1 MQAQLMSTA
10 VRDDGVERYESL
22 CAFLPWGILVLD
34 DEGRIDEANPAAAR
48 LLATPGNLLR
58 GAALRACVAEA
69 SVGALLDA
77 LAHCRRS
84 ATAIDVALALSGRD
98 GRQRHVRAHVQA
110 HRQARPQAHDG
121 AAPALQ
127 YRVALLDVT
136 DARQAHLALR
146 NLADE
151 MHDLY
156 QNAPCGY
163 HSTDPDG
170 VVIQIN
176 DTELRWLGYPR
187 EEVVRRM
194 RLADLLPP
202 QGRTEFEAAFLALKR
217 GARVRDLQLEMRR
230 RDGSTFP
237 VLLSATAV
245 LDASDQFLRSRASV
259 FDISRR
265 RHAEDEARGYAQRLK
280 AMSQR
285 AVEAQEAER
294 RRIAH
299 ELHDSLGQTLTALNI
314 NLNIIKGRLAPAP
327 DAVAGSRIDDSLKLV
342 EAAVDNMRR
351 VIADLRP
358 AVLDDYGL
366 AAALRWYAEQFSART
381 GVAVRVVGH
390 DPQPRLASKVEA
402 TLFRI
407 AQESLTNV
415 AKHAAAREARVLL
428 GTRDD
433 RFFLSVVDDGCGFDA
448 TRLGCPQNDHGWGL
462 MIMRERAEADGGEL
476 HVDSAPGQGTRVV
489 IEMGL

>member
-1 MQAQLMSTA
+1 MHAQSIPPA
-10 VRDDGVERYESL
+10 VADDGADRYESL
-22 CAFLPWGILVLD
+22 CAFLPWGVLVLD
-34 DEGRIDEANPAAAR
+34 DEDRIGEANPAAAR
-48 LLATPGNLLR
+48 LLGAPGDRLR
-58 GAALRACVAEA
+58 GASLRAYVAEP

-77 LAHCRRS
+77 LAHCRR
-84 ATAIDVALALSGRD
+84 ARTTADVALALSGRD

-110 HRQARPQAHDG
+110 QVQDRVP
-121 AAPALQ
+121 PALR

-136 DARQAHLALR
+136 DARQAHLTLR

-151 MHDLY
+151 MNDLY

-170 VVIQIN
+170 VVLQIN
-176 DTELRWLGYPR
+176 DTELRWLGYQR

-194 RLADLLPP
+194 CLTDLLPP
-202 QGRTEFEAAFLALKR
+202 QSRAEFESAFEALKR
-217 GARVRDLQLEMRR
+217 GARVRDLQIEMRR
-230 RDGSTFP
+230 RDGSAFP
-237 VLLSATAV
+237 ILLSATAV
-245 LDASDQFLRSRASV
+245 TDGRGQFLRSRASV

-265 RHAEDEARGYAQRLK
+265 RHAEEEARGYARRLK

-299 ELHDSLGQTLTALNI
+299 ELHDSMGQTLTALNI

-327 DAVAGSRIDDSLKLV
+327 DAVISSRLEDSLKLV
-342 EAAVDNMRR
+342 EATVDNTRR

-366 AAALRWYAEQFSART
+366 AAALRWYAEQFSVRT
-381 GVAVRVVGH
+381 GVAVRVSGQ
-390 DPQPRLASKVEA
+390 DPRPRLASTVEA

-428 GTRDD
+428 ETREG
-433 RFFLSVVDDGCGFDA
+433 RFFLSVVDDGRGFDPA
-448 TRLGCPQNDHGWGL
+448 RLRCPNNSHGWGL
-462 MIMRERAEADGGEL
+462 MIMRERADADGGEL
-476 HVDSAPGQGTRVV
+476 HVESAPGQGTRVV
-489 IEMGL
+489 IEMRL

>member
-1 MQAQLMSTA
+1 MHAQIMSAA
-10 VRDDGVERYESL
+10 VGEDGFDRYESL
-22 CAFLPWGILVLD
+22 CAFLPWGYLVLD
-34 DEGRIDEANPAAAR
+34 DGGRIDEANLAAAR
-48 LLATPGNLLR
+48 LLGTPGHLLR
-58 GAALRACVAEA
+58 GAALRAYVAEP

-77 LAHCRRS
+77 LAHCRRGHT
-84 ATAIDVALALSGRD
+84 TADVALALNSRD

-110 HRQARPQAHDG
+110 QLQDS
-121 AAPALQ
+121 APPVLR

-136 DARQAHLALR
+136 DARQAHLTLR

-163 HSTDPDG
+163 HSVDPDG
-170 VVIQIN
+170 VVIQVN

-187 EEVVRRM
+187 EEIVRRM
-194 RLADLLPP
+194 RLTDLLPP
-202 QGRTEFEAAFLALKR
+202 AARTEFDAAFLALKR
-217 GARVRDLQLEMRR
+217 GARVRDLQIEMRR
-230 RDGSTFP
+230 RDGSAFP

-245 LDASDQFLRSRASV
+245 IDAGGQFLRSRASV

-265 RHAEDEARGYAQRLK
+265 RHAEDEARGYARRLK
-280 AMSQR
+280 TMSQR

-299 ELHDSLGQTLTALNI
+299 ELHDSVGQTLTALNI
-314 NLNIIKGRLAPAP
+314 NLNIVKGRLAPAP
-327 DAVAGSRIDDSLKLV
+327 DAVAGSRIDDSLKLL
-342 EAAVDNMRR
+342 EAAVENMRR
-351 VIADLRP
+351 LIADLRP

-366 AAALRWYAEQFSART
+366 AAALRWYAEQFGART
-381 GVAVRVVGH
+381 GVAVRVVGQ

-415 AKHAAAREARVLL
+415 AKHAAAREVRVLL
-428 GTRDD
+428 GSRDD
-433 RFFLSVVDDGCGFDA
+433 RFFLSVVDDGCGFDT
-448 TRLGCPQNDHGWGL
+448 TRLGCPHNDHGWGL

-489 IEMGL
+489 IEMRR

>member
-1 MQAQLMSTA
+1 MHTQAISPA
-10 VRDDGVERYESL
+10 VADDEADRYESL
-22 CAFLPWGILVLD
+22 CAFLPWGVLVLD
-34 DEGRIDEANPAAAR
+34 DEGRIGEANPAAAR
-48 LLATPGNLLR
+48 LLGTPGERLR
-58 GAALRACVAEA
+58 GASLRAYVAEP

-77 LAHCRRS
+77 LAHCRR
-84 ATAIDVALALSGRD
+84 AHTTTDVALALSSRD

-110 HRQARPQAHDG
+110 QDCVPLR
-121 AAPALQ
+121 

-176 DTELRWLGYPR
+176 DTELRWLGYQR
-187 EEVVRRM
+187 EEIVRRI
-194 RLADLLPP
+194 RLTDLLPAEA
-202 QGRTEFEAAFLALKR
+202 RAEFESAFEALKR
-217 GARVRDLQLEMRR
+217 GARVRDLQIEMQR
-230 RDGSTFP
+230 RDGSAFP
-237 VLLSATAV
+237 ILLSATAV
-245 LDASDQFLRSRASV
+245 TDGSGQFLRSRASV

-265 RHAEDEARGYAQRLK
+265 RHAEEEARGYARRLK

-299 ELHDSLGQTLTALNI
+299 ELHDSMGQTLTALNI

-327 DAVAGSRIDDSLKLV
+327 DAVIASRLADSLKLV
-342 EAAVDNMRR
+342 EATVDNTRR

-381 GVAVRVVGH
+381 GVAVRVFGQ
-390 DPQPRLASKVEA
+390 DPRPRLASTVEA

-428 GTRDD
+428 ETRDG
-433 RFFLSVVDDGCGFDA
+433 RFFLSVVDDGRGFDPA
-448 TRLGCPQNDHGWGL
+448 RLRCPDNSHGWGL
-462 MIMRERAEADGGEL
+462 MIMRERADADGGEL
-476 HVDSAPGQGTRVV
+476 HVESAPGQGTRVV
-489 IEMGL
+489 IEMRP